1 MSDGY
6 AYDHAWTDERV
17 RLAGLEVA
25 LDPGT
30 RAHFLRLGLA
40 SGSRCLEVGGGGG
53 SMACWLAANVAPGG
67 SVLATDIE
75 TDFLESEAGR
85 HPGLEVL
92 RHDVTTE
99 DLPGD
104 FDFVHARWL
113 VEWLPDKRLALRR
126 MVNALEPGGTLL
138 VEEPDFVSIFGTAE
152 PPALRRTM
160 TAAMAYLESTCPVE
174 VTYGRR
180 LFDDLVAV
188 GLSDIAAEGRAP
200 VVRGGSPP
208 AGDFLRLTIEK
219 FRGPLLDQQK
229 VTEQEFTEA
238 TEALRD
244 PGRTVMMPMTV
255 AAWGQRRI

>member
-17 RLAGLEVA
+17 RLAGLEAA

-30 RAHFLRLGLA
+30 REHFLRLGLGP
-40 SGSRCLEVGGGGG
+40 GSRCLEVGGGGG
-53 SMACWLAANVAPGG
+53 SVACWLAEKVVPGG
-67 SVLATDIE
+67 SVLATDLE

-85 HPGLEVL
+85 RPVLEVL
-92 RHDVTTE
+92 RHDVTVE

-126 MVNALEPGGTLL
+126 MVNALKPGGTLL

-160 TAAMAYLESTCPVE
+160 TAAMAFLESTCPVE

-180 LFDDLVAV
+180 LVDDLNAV
-188 GLSDIAAEGRAP
+188 ELNDIGAEGRAA

-208 AGDFLRLTIEK
+208 AANFLRLTIEK
-219 FRGPLLDQQK
+219 FRGPLLDQRK

-244 PGRTVMMPMTV
+244 PGRSFVMPMTV
-255 AAWGQRRI
+255 AAWGRRRI

>member
-17 RLAGLEVA
+17 RLAGLEAA

-30 RAHFLRLGLA
+30 RELFLRLGLA
-40 SGSRCLEVGGGGG
+40 RGSRCLDVGGGGG
-53 SMACWLAANVAPGG
+53 SVACWLAEKVVPGG
-67 SVLATDIE
+67 SVLVTDLE

-85 HPGLEVL
+85 IPGLEVL
-92 RHDVTTE
+92 RHDVTVE

-113 VEWLPDKRLALRR
+113 IEWLPDKRLALRR
-126 MVNALEPGGTLL
+126 MVNALKPGGTLL

-180 LFDDLVAV
+180 LLDDLAAV
-188 GLSDIAAEGRAP
+188 GLSDIVAEGRAA

-219 FRGPLLDQQK
+219 FREPLLDQK
-229 VTEQEFTEA
+229 SVTEQEFAEA
-238 TEALRD
+238 TEALQD
-244 PGRTVMMPMTV
+244 PRRTFVMPMTV
-255 AAWGQRRI
+255 AAWGQRGT

>member
-1 MSDGY
+1 MSKGY

-17 RLAGLEVA
+17 RLAGLEAA
-25 LDPGT
+25 LDGET
-30 RAHFLRLGLA
+30 REHFLRLGLA
-40 SGSRCLEVGGGGG
+40 QGSRCLEVGGGGG
-53 SMACWLAANVAPGG
+53 SVACWLAEKVLPDG
-67 SVLATDIE
+67 SVLATDLE
-75 TDFLESEAGR
+75 TDFLESEAGTR
-85 HPGLEVL
+85 PGLEVI
-92 RHDVTTE
+92 RHDVTVE

-126 MVNALEPGGTLL
+126 MANALKPGGTLL

-160 TAAMAYLESTCPVE
+160 VAAMAFLESTCPVE

-180 LFDDLVAV
+180 LLDDLAAV
-188 GLSDIAAEGRAP
+188 GLSDTAAEGRAP

-208 AGDFLRLTIEK
+208 AADFLRLTIEK
-219 FRGPLLDQQK
+219 FRGPLLDQRK
-229 VTEQEFTEA
+229 VTEREFTEA

-244 PGRTVMMPMTV
+244 PGRSFVMPMTV

>member
-1 MSDGY
+1 M
-6 AYDHAWTDERV
+6 DERV
-17 RLAGLEVA
+17 RLAGLEAA

-30 RAHFLRLGLA
+30 REHFLRLGLA
-40 SGSRCLEVGGGGG
+40 PGSRCLEVGGGGG
-53 SMACWLAANVAPGG
+53 SVACWLAEQVVPGG
-67 SVLATDIE
+67 SVLATDLE
-75 TDFLESEAGR
+75 TDFLDTEAGR
-85 HPGLEVL
+85 LSGLEVM
-92 RHDVTTE
+92 RHDVTVD
-99 DLPGD
+99 DLPGN

-126 MVNALEPGGTLL
+126 MANALKPGGTLL

-160 TAAMAYLESTCPVE
+160 TAAMAFLESTCPVE
-174 VTYGRR
+174 VEYGRR

-208 AGDFLRLTIEK
+208 AADFLRLTIEK
-219 FRGPLLDQQK
+219 FRGPLLDRRY

-244 PGRTVMMPMTV
+244 PRRNFVMPMTV
-255 AAWGQRRI
+255 AAWGQASI